1 MCVNVLL
8 KSGMLSLACEAIDLF
23 TLPICVPNKKS
34 NTHSI
39 NEAHCCVYFALQIP
53 PGPIHCSPPLM
64 TRTRTHTHTRTHSH
78 SIDEAHCRA
87 YFALQIPP
95 GPIHCSLEG
104 QVPSLHHAFPAQ
116 ASPSEY
122 VDLVCVCV
130 CMCVCESMYECGV
143 YVVLILIYA
152 TSCIPCS
159 STSMW
164 VC

>member
-1 MCVNVLL
+1 MLLTRLPTNPCNIYCLPCLVPLVSMCVNVLL

-39 NEAHCCVYFALQIP
+39 NEAHCCV
-53 PGPIHCSPPLM
+53 
-64 TRTRTHTHTRTHSH
+64 
-78 SIDEAHCRA
+78 